1 MAAVARKSFPTHVGM
16 NPLTGKAHSAW
27 AERFCREVGG
37 QREGMK
43 NGAAAVEYF
52 ELIILLDEESP
63 SQFPP
68 NENYGDQL

>member
-1 MAAVARKSFPTHVGM
+1 
-16 NPLTGKAHSAW
+16 
-27 AERFCREVGG
+27 
-37 QREGMK
+37 MK